1 MTSTAPVLIPFSRYQ
16 KFVVGLLATLQFA
29 VIIDFMLMAPLGA
42 MILPALSMSARQFGL
57 VVSAYA
63 FSAGLAGLVTAGFAD
78 RFDRK
83 KLLLFF
89 YVGFVI
95 GTLWCGLAASFETLL
110 LARIVTGIFAGV
122 IGSTVLAIAADL
134 FAPQSRGRVMGVLQ
148 TAFAASQVLGLP
160 VGLYLANHWGWHA
173 PFLLL
178 AAMGAAG
185 GVVIQLVMRPVTDH
199 LAIRQEHTAFRHLF
213 NTLAA
218 PQHWAAFAAVALL
231 TTGGYMLMPFS
242 SAFTVNNIGIDIGN
256 LPFVYLF
263 TGLSTIVTGPLIGRA
278 ADAFGKLRVFYVGSV
293 VTVVMVTIYTH
304 LSSVPLPW
312 VIVVNTVLFVGIFSR
327 LIPFQAMVAGV
338 PDPAHR
344 GAFNAVSAAI
354 QQLSGGVAS
363 MLAGHIVLIG
373 SDGKLQHFDWVGYIL
388 VATTVVAA
396 YLVWRVQ
403 RDLLARG
410 QK

>member
-1 MTSTAPVLIPFSRYQ
+1 MTADVPALTPFSRYQ

-42 MILPALSMSARQFGL
+42 MIMPALSMSTRQFGL

-63 FSAGLAGLVTAGFAD
+63 FSAGLSGLLTAGFAD

-89 YVGFVI
+89 YSGFVI
-95 GTLWCGLAASFETLL
+95 GTLWCGLATSFETLL
-110 LARIVTGIFAGV
+110 LARVVTGVFAGV
-122 IGSTVLAIAADL
+122 IGSIVLAIAADL
-134 FAPQSRGRVMGVLQ
+134 FAPQSRGRVMGVIQ

-185 GVVIQLVMRPVTDH
+185 GLVIVLAMRPVADH
-199 LAIRQEHTAFRHLF
+199 LAARQEHTAFRHLF
-213 NTLAA
+213 NTLATRR
-218 PQHWAAFAAVALL
+218 HWAAFAATALL

-242 SAFTVNNIGIDIGN
+242 SAFTVNNLGIDITS
-256 LPFVYLF
+256 LPTVYLF
-263 TGLSTIVTGPLIGRA
+263 TGLCTIVTGPLIGRA
-278 ADAFGKLRVFYVGSV
+278 SDAFGKLPVFYVGSAL
-293 VTVVMVTIYTH
+293 TIIMVTIYTH
-304 LSSVPLPW
+304 LPNVPLPW
-312 VIVVNTVLFVGIFSR
+312 VVLVNAVLFVGIFSR

-338 PDPAHR
+338 PEPSHR
-344 GAFNAVSAAI
+344 GAFNAVSSAI
-354 QQLSGGVAS
+354 QQLSGGFAS
-363 MLAGHIVLIG
+363 LLAGHIVLIG
-373 SDGKLQHFDWVGYIL
+373 VDGKLQHFDVVGYLL
-388 VATTVVAA
+388 VATTLIAG

-403 RDLLARG
+403 RGLLVG
-410 QK
+410 N

>member
-1 MTSTAPVLIPFSRYQ
+1 MTSDVPVLTPFSRYQ

-42 MILPALSMSARQFGL
+42 MIMPALSMSARQFGL

-63 FSAGLAGLVTAGFAD
+63 FSAGLSGLLTAGFAD

-89 YVGFVI
+89 YSGFVI

-110 LARIVTGIFAGV
+110 LARIFTGIFAGV
-122 IGSTVLAIAADL
+122 IGSIVLAIAADL
-134 FAPQSRGRVMGVLQ
+134 FVPQSRGRVMGVIQ

-160 VGLYLANHWGWHA
+160 VGLFLANHWGWHA

-185 GVVIQLVMRPVTDH
+185 GLVIVLAMRPVTDH
-199 LAIRQEHTAFRHLF
+199 LAARQEHSAFRHLF
-213 NTLAA
+213 NTLATRR
-218 PQHWAAFAAVALL
+218 HWAAFAATALL
-231 TTGGYMLMPFS
+231 TTGGYMLMPFG
-242 SAFTVNNIGIDIGN
+242 SAFTVNNLGIDIAS
-256 LPFVYLF
+256 LPSVYLF
-263 TGLSTIVTGPLIGRA
+263 TGLCTIVTGPLIGRA
-278 ADAFGKLRVFYVGSV
+278 SDAFGKMPVFYLGSAL
-293 VTVVMVTIYTH
+293 TIIMVTIYTH
-304 LSSVPLPW
+304 LSNVPLPL
-312 VIVVNTVLFVGIFSR
+312 VILVNAVLFVGIFSR

-338 PDPAHR
+338 PEPSHR

-354 QQLSGGVAS
+354 QQLSGGFAS
-363 MLAGHIVLIG
+363 LLAGHIVLIG
-373 SDGKLQHFDWVGYIL
+373 ADGKLQHFDVVGYIM
-388 VATTVVAA
+388 VATTIVAG

-403 RDLLARG
+403 RELLRT
-410 QK
+410 